1 MSRVEF
7 MKFDSKFEFEIRE
20 FERIE
25 FEKWIWVKFEIR
37 FEIREFEG
45 MNLREIEFRVVKF
58 EIRNAEWMHG
68 DGRKEKE
75 KVKFETIE
83 KTFFDHYS

>member
-1 MSRVEF
+1 
-7 MKFDSKFEFEIRE
+7 
-20 FERIE
+20 
-25 FEKWIWVKFEIR
+25 
-37 FEIREFEG
+37 

-75 KVKFETIE
+75 KVKFETI
-83 KTFFDHYS
+83 YSKFETIERRISPRVEMESVARLGGGGGGVGDIEV